1 MSWRERCQILMFGL
15 CGVSMVSAAETLNN
29 ESGGAE
35 LPVRDDADLGSYLMR
50 PFKVI
55 LLVSDPS

>member
-1 MSWRERCQILMFGL
+1 MFGL
-15 CGVSMVSAAETLNN
+15 CGASTVSAAETVNN
-29 ESGGAE
+29 ESGSAE
-35 LPVRDDADLGSYLMR
+35 LPVRDDADLGSNLMR

>member
-1 MSWRERCQILMFGL
+1 MFGL
-15 CGVSMVSAAETLNN
+15 CGVSTVSAAETVNN
-29 ESGGAE
+29 ESVGAE

>member
-1 MSWRERCQILMFGL
+1 MFGL
-15 CGVSMVSAAETLNN
+15 CGVSTVSAAESVNN

-35 LPVRDDADLGSYLMR
+35 LPVRDDADLRSYLMR
-50 PFKVI
+50 PFKGI